1 MSFNERLTQDMKTAM
16 KSKDKTKLSV
26 LRMLKASL
34 QNDAIKLGKDVAAM
48 TEDEVLT
55 VLSRELKQRKD
66 SLQEFENAARDD
78 LVTETQKEIEII
90 DIYMPERLSE
100 ADLTAIIDEVINEVG
115 ATSPA
120 DMGKVMSAI
129 MPKIK
134 GQADGALVSQLV
146 KDRLN

>member
-1 MSFNERLTQDMKTAM
+1 MSFIERLTQDMKTAM
-16 KSKDKTKLSV
+16 KSKDKTKLTV

-90 DIYMPERLSE
+90 NIYMPERLSE
-100 ADLTAIIDEVINEVG
+100 ADLTAIIDEVITEVG

-120 DMGKVMSAI
+120 DMGNVMKTV

-134 GQADGALVSQLV
+134 GQADGTLVSQLV